1 MNRVAAQNARDR
13 KKTYVLDLERRLAEL
28 EAKVCTHTH
37 TGMLQYFAHLI
48 LCISHA
54 RFVWLVQNEKLQLEN
69 KSLREKTGAL
79 AAEKHQLE
87 KQLLH
92 QKPHTPPSILSR
104 QFDSTL
110 EDMEN
115 LSESGSAVP
124 SSSLQQ
130 KQVLK
135 ALLAQVLMTVRWV
148 YLYSNKETV
157 LLRLFCGCS
166 LIHWLIC
173 CKSTGPNVT
182 SLTVD
187 HMIQW
192 LMSGASHM
200 TLNKESCSLLW
211 KPVWW
216 GTKQSTWNP
225 LANSMPSLGPRTP

>member
-13 KKTYVLDLERRLAEL
+13 KKNYVLDLERRLAEL
-28 EAKVCTHTH
+28 EAK
-37 TGMLQYFAHLI
+37 
-48 LCISHA
+48 
-54 RFVWLVQNEKLQLEN
+54 NEKLQLEN
-69 KSLREKTGAL
+69 KSLREKTDAL
-79 AAEKHQLE
+79 AAENHQLE
-87 KQLLH
+87 KQLFH
-92 QKPHTPPSILSR
+92 QKPHTPSILGC

-110 EDMEN
+110 EDKEN

-130 KQVLK
+130 KQILE
-135 ALLAQVLMTVRWV
+135 ALLAQVLMTV
-148 YLYSNKETV
+148 
-157 LLRLFCGCS
+157 S
-166 LIHWLIC
+166 LIRWLIC

-187 HMIQW
+187 HMTQW

-211 KPVWW
+211 KLVWW

-225 LANSMPSLGPRTP
+225 LAN